1 MKALSIKDPWAYL
14 IAIGEK
20 DVENR
25 TWRTNFRGRIYIHV
39 SAKPAKVFLSLFS
52 QLNILS
58 LPGNRSLSAIIGEV
72 TIIDCI
78 RNSLSL
84 WAEDGCY
91 HWILKDAILYDTPIL
106 NIKGKLGLWDYDG
119 K

>member
-39 SAKPAKVFLSLFS
+39 SAKTDKNCSVNSDG
-52 QLNILS
+52 
-58 LPGNRSLSAIIGEV
+58 LPFNRTLSAIIGEV

-78 RNSLSL
+78 KNSLSI

-91 HWILKDAILYDTPIL
+91 HWVLKDAILYDTPIL
-106 NIKGKLGLWDYDG
+106 NIKGKLGVWDYDG